1 MAKQVKPVI
10 KPFLRGSWHG
20 KYATRKGLRLSISIL
35 FVTVIYLL
43 LGLMLSF
50 DSLVLRLITS
60 LALIAFAVFYLYIQ
74 GANNGESDTAYGE
87 IMYRHEQDGQKV
99 VDEDHQ
105 RCYHPG
111 KGFYETAISLIPY
124 LLITLVFAVLAQPL
138 TYSLG
143 VLPSWVDAASDQTH
157 IGEALAYYDV
167 HDADVAMSVLR
178 IVSRAMTMPFI
189 NIALLMGTDAVLWAE
204 RLTPLWVAFAPLAY
218 GFGYLQGPKLR
229 VKVNTGIKIGVSNKK
244 RKERRARKARAEN
257 KGPQQLI

>member
-1 MAKQVKPVI
+1 MAKQVKPVN
-10 KPFLRGSWHG
+10 KPFLRGSWRG

-35 FVTVIYLL
+35 FITVIYLL

-50 DSLVLRLITS
+50 DSPVLRLVTS
-60 LALIAFAVFYLYIQ
+60 LALVAFAAFYLYSQ
-74 GANNGESDTAYGE
+74 GANSGEADTAYGE
-87 IMYRHEQDGQKV
+87 IMYKHEQDGQKV
-99 VDEDHQ
+99 VDVDRD

-111 KGFYETAISLIPY
+111 KGFYEILIALIPY
-124 LLITLVFAVLAQPL
+124 LLITFVFALLAQPL

-143 VLPSWVDAASDQTH
+143 VLPSWVNAASTQSH
-157 IGEALAYYDV
+157 LGEALAYYNT

-189 NIALLMGTDAVLWAE
+189 NISLLMGTDAVLWAE
-204 RLTPLWVAFAPLAY
+204 RLTPLWVSLAPLAF

-229 VKVNTGIKIGVSNKK
+229 VKVNTGIKIGVNNKK
-244 RKERRARKARAEN
+244 RKERKARKARAES